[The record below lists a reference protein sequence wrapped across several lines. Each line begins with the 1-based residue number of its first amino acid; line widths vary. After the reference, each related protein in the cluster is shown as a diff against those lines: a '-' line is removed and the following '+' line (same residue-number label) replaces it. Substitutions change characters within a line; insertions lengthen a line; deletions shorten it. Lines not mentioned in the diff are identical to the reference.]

1 MAKILVGLSALSL
14 VLIGVATMLFWRG
27 LEIEEAIEESWALRE
42 QANLLADELRQ
53 TSDDLTRMART
64 YAATGDERY
73 RQYFQEIL
81 DIRNGSAP
89 RPQDYHEVYWDLI
102 TADGERPRP
111 ADPPVALRTLME
123 NAGITAAE
131 LDLLA
136 AAEDQSNQ
144 LTLLE
149 NSAFDAVRNGERN
162 DAQQLLHAAEYHQ
175 AKAQIMRPLLE
186 FFTAV
191 DGRTAAQVRQLV
203 QEKRDMNRYVLAT
216 IVTLLALTAVS
227 LVLAFV
233 AHRSPPATRPETARQ
248 S

>member
-27 LEIEEAIEESWALRE
+27 IEIEDAIERSWAMRE
-42 QANLLADELRQ
+42 RANLLADELRQ

-89 RPQDYHEVYWDLI
+89 RPQDYHEVYWDLV

-111 ADPPVALRTLME
+111 ADAPVALRTLME
-123 NAGITAAE
+123 HAGITPAE

-136 AAEDQSNQ
+136 AAEDQSNE

-149 NSAFDAVRNGERN
+149 NSAFDAVGSGERE
-162 DAQQLLHAAEYHQ
+162 AALQLLHAADYHQ
-175 AKAQIMRPLLE
+175 AKTRIMRPLLD
-186 FFTAV
+186 FFMAV
-191 DGRTAAQVRQLV
+191 DARSAGQVADLV
-203 QEKRDMNRYVLAT
+203 QRKRAMNRYVLAT

-233 AHRSPPATRPETARQ
+233 AHRSPPATRPQ
-248 S
+248 Q

>member
-1 MAKILVGLSALSL
+1 MAKILVGLSALAL
-14 VLIGVATMLFWRG
+14 ILIGVATMLFWRG
-27 LEIEEAIEESWALRE
+27 VEVEEAIERSWAMRE

-81 DIRNGSAP
+81 DIRNGAAP
-89 RPQDYHEVYWDLI
+89 RPQEYHEVYWDLV

-111 ADPPVALRTLME
+111 ADAPVALRTLME
-123 NAGITAAE
+123 NAGVTPAE

-136 AAEDQSNQ
+136 AAEDQSNE

-149 NSAFDAVRNGERN
+149 NGAFDAVRNGE
-162 DAQQLLHAAEYHQ
+162 AQVALQLLHADEYHQ

-186 FFTAV
+186 FFEAV
-191 DGRTAAQVRQLV
+191 DARSAAQVAALV
-203 QEKRDMNRYVLAT
+203 QQKRDMNRYVLAT

-233 AHRSPPATRPETARQ
+233 AHRSPPAKRAPQ

>member
-1 MAKILVGLSALSL
+1 MAKILVGLSSLSL

-27 LEIEEAIEESWALRE
+27 IEIEEAIERSWAMRE
-42 QANLLADELRQ
+42 KANLLADELRQ

-89 RPQDYHEVYWDLI
+89 RPQDYHEVYWDLV

-111 ADPPVALRTLME
+111 ADAPVALRTLME
-123 NAGITAAE
+123 HAGITPSE

-136 AAEDQSNQ
+136 AAEDQSNE

-149 NSAFDAVRNGERN
+149 NSAFDAVRSGEREV
-162 DAQQLLHAAEYHQ
+162 AQQLLHAADYHRT
-175 AKAQIMRPLLE
+175 KAQIMRPLLD
-186 FFTAV
+186 FFMAV
-191 DGRTAAQVRQLV
+191 DARSAAQVADLV
-203 QEKRDMNRYVLAT
+203 QRKRAMNRYVLAT

-233 AHRSPPATRPETARQ
+233 AHRSRPASPA
-248 S
+248 SSA

>member
-27 LEIEEAIEESWALRE
+27 IEIEDAIERSWAMRE
-42 QANLLADELRQ
+42 RANLLADELRQ

-89 RPQDYHEVYWDLI
+89 RPQDYHEVYWDLV

-111 ADPPVALRTLME
+111 ADAPVALRTLME
-123 NAGITAAE
+123 HAGITPAE

-136 AAEDQSNQ
+136 AAEDQSNE

-149 NSAFDAVRNGERN
+149 NSAFDAVRSGEREV
-162 DAQQLLHAAEYHQ
+162 AQQLLHAADYHQ
-175 AKAQIMRPLLE
+175 AKARIMRPLLD
-186 FFTAV
+186 FFMAV
-191 DGRTAAQVRQLV
+191 DARSAGQVADLV
-203 QEKRDMNRYVLAT
+203 QRKRAMNRYVLAT

-233 AHRSPPATRPETARQ
+233 AHRSPPATRPQ
-248 S
+248 Q

>member
-27 LEIEEAIEESWALRE
+27 IEIEDAIERSWSMRE
-42 QANLLADELRQ
+42 RANLLADELRQ

-89 RPQDYHEVYWDLI
+89 RPQDYHEVYWDLV

-111 ADPPVALRTLME
+111 ADAPVALRALME
-123 NAGITAAE
+123 HAGITPAE

-136 AAEDQSNQ
+136 AAEDQSNE

-149 NSAFDAVRNGERN
+149 NSAFDAVGSGERE
-162 DAQQLLHAAEYHQ
+162 AALQLLHAADYHQ
-175 AKAQIMRPLLE
+175 AKARIMRPLLD
-186 FFTAV
+186 FFMAV
-191 DGRTAAQVRQLV
+191 DARSAGQVADLV
-203 QEKRDMNRYVLAT
+203 QRKRAMNRYVLAT
-216 IVTLLALTAVS
+216 IVTLLALTAVA

-233 AHRSPPATRPETARQ
+233 AHRSPPATRPQ
-248 S
+248 Q